1 METKSKRPRDNCLY
15 EAALT
20 FLAHAQYEQT
30 QIEEPSSV
38 RSLPS
43 NDMTKPEAKKPR
55 LCDVNHAQSFSLP
68 RTFPSVTP
76 DFPLPSQSP
85 PSSWHEIRAFDKR
98 VRFEPWPT
106 VSIRA
111 NAVYKKLNHFLEF
124 NKNKL
129 VSLLPLLDNLSSSVQ
144 TKPLV
149 SVQDLIENRIIND
162 AFLIV
167 KEIRA
172 NLDKCVFSTDN
183 TPSVVSPCEPLR
195 TELYEN
201 FIPSDSYP
209 QKAAIP
215 APVSVKPTYKIHSIQ
230 DERHTLPQAS
240 VTTVPPTV
248 SLYPSVPEESDNQ
261 NIATA
266 FQTLFDKPADRL
278 SPQESSIVSSLADG
292 IAQALHTRIGLGVI
306 FSHNEALFIEVVG
319 VEPLIRKR
327 IVVRIS
333 EPFCCDHKVSTIF
346 GIAAFIEVVELRG
359 ATKKLFDP
367 HVVEAMQL
375 ISQAAASTISNL
387 CQGHGDSG
395 DPAQESQGDTT
406 LTIKPDKDEQD
417 GPNMSSLRQ
426 LCEQNAEKDGNGQN
440 DPLETRGGDLG
451 LYEGQRMEKCLGTG
465 VEAAYMSNE
474 NIGTAKYTEFQQWRN
489 DRLVRTLLE
498 RSWGVLGSG
507 GCGMVKNGIYRSTK
521 VAIKYWNRRH
531 RSGGELLWREINLYC
546 ELATRCSELLGSV
559 MPRLIVVGSQMWVGC
574 VLITEQV
581 GERVKAVYGHIQ
593 VGCQNVSKS
602 DVDEIR
608 ESAVRGLK
616 RLHTVAG
623 ILHRDVELRNLRAER
638 VRENQKAFWRT
649 WWLDFGLAKP
659 CTDVNLMAEEVQHCH
674 RIFDEGYI
682 DA

>member
-1 METKSKRPRDNCLY
+1 METESKRPRDNCLY
-15 EAALT
+15 EAAVT
-20 FLAHAQYEQT
+20 FLEHAQYEQT

-43 NDMTKPEAKKPR
+43 NGMSQPKAKKPR
-55 LCDVNHAQSFSLP
+55 LCDVDHAPSFSLP
-68 RTFPSVTP
+68 RTFPSITP
-76 DFPLPSQSP
+76 DFPLPSQTKL
-85 PSSWHEIRAFDKR
+85 SSWHGIQAFNKR
-98 VRFEPWPT
+98 VKFEPWST

-111 NAVYKKLNHFLEF
+111 NAAYKKLNHFLEF

-172 NLDKCVFSTDN
+172 NLDKCVFVTDN

-201 FIPSDSYP
+201 FIPFDSYP
-209 QKAAIP
+209 QEAAIP

-240 VTTVPPTV
+240 VTIVSPTV
-248 SLYPSVPEESDNQ
+248 SMYPFVQEESDKQ
-261 NIATA
+261 NIVTA
-266 FQTLFDKPADRL
+266 FQTLFDKPADRM
-278 SPQESSIVSSLADG
+278 SPQESSIVSSLAEG
-292 IAQALHTRIGLGVI
+292 IAQALHTRTGLGVI

-333 EPFCCDHKVSTIF
+333 EPFCCDQKVSTIF
-346 GIAAFIEVVELRG
+346 GIAAFTDVVELRG

-375 ISQAAASTISNL
+375 ISQAAASTISNI
-387 CQGHGDSG
+387 CQGHGNSG
-395 DPAQESQGDTT
+395 DRTQESQGNTT
-406 LTIKPDKDEQD
+406 LTIKSGKDEQD
-417 GPNMSSLRQ
+417 GPNMPSLRQ
-426 LCEQNAEKDGNGQN
+426 LCVQNAEKNGNSQKN
-440 DPLETRGGDLG
+440 PSEISGDLC
-451 LYEGQRMEKCLGTG
+451 LQTGQRMEKCLVAG

-474 NIGTAKYTEFQQWRN
+474 DNGAQKYTDFQQWRD
-489 DRLVRTLLE
+489 DRLVCALLE
-498 RSWGVLGSG
+498 RSWGILGSG
-507 GCGMVKNGIYRSTK
+507 GCGIVKRGIYKATE

-531 RSGGELLWREINLYC
+531 RSGGKLLWREINLYC
-546 ELATRCSELLGSV
+546 ELATRCSELLGCV
-559 MPRLIVVGSQMWVGC
+559 MPRLVVVGSQLWVGC
-574 VLITEQV
+574 VLITERV
-581 GERVKAVYGHIQ
+581 GERVKAAYGNIQ
-593 VGCQNVSKS
+593 VGCRDVSKS
-602 DVDEIR
+602 EADEIR

-638 VRENQKAFWRT
+638 VCENQKAFWRT

-674 RIFDEGYI
+674 RIFDEVYNGE
-682 DA
+682 